1 MEFTLNAQ
9 SRIIFENVFAFFGTL
24 SSAGFVLSLEGKV
37 FERTATD
44 PKLLI
49 GQKFSETVYWQSSE
63 YITELLDK
71 AISDAANGSSSKIM
85 LDFRVGAGE
94 IINIEFYLQPLDGE
108 KEIFFCAQ
116 EVTERERAIE
126 YHKER
131 GEQLLYAAEN
141 ADVGLWYW
149 DLTENKI
156 SATPKCNELFEIPP
170 HEIFTYKSFL
180 NIVHPEDI
188 ERVKAAIQESQVN
201 GKEYNDEFRVI
212 YSDGNIHWIAARGR
226 TFLDAQG
233 DPKNMMGLMRK
244 ITDKKLANEE
254 LSKVYDREKKA
265 RGEAEEANR
274 AKDFFLAVVSHELR
288 SPLNAILGW
297 SKILLT
303 KTIDDATRRNA
314 LETIEKS
321 ARSQAKLIDDLVDSA
336 RVSSGKLRLELR
348 PVNLYEIVKTVYFA
362 QRPTAEARKIN
373 LEFSADKE
381 KFQVFGDSIRLQ
393 QIFTNILSNALK
405 FTPEGG
411 SIKIN
416 AQTGEDAVKVSV
428 EDTGQGIS
436 AESLPNIFEQFQ
448 QGDNKTSRSQTGL
461 GLGLSIVKILAEK
474 HNGRIE
480 AESAGIGQGATFTVT
495 LPLCGSETSATI
507 EPVKRITKKEGKPLR
522 DVNILIVE
530 DDMDSREVLHL
541 FLEQS
546 GANVKSAESSAQA
559 MTLLRES
566 NGDLPDVIV
575 SDLAMPEE
583 DGYSL
588 MSRVRELSRERGGN
602 IPAMALSAFTS
613 NDNKQKAFDVGF
625 QKYHTKPFD
634 PDGIIEDIRGLLKLE
649 TPV

>member
-1 MEFTLNAQ
+1 MEFTLDVQ

-24 SSAGFVLSLEGKV
+24 SPAGYVLSLEGKV

-63 YITELLDK
+63 HIPDLLEK
-71 AISDAANGSSSKIM
+71 AISDAANNINSKIN
-85 LDFRVGAGE
+85 LDFRLGAGE
-94 IINIEFYLQPLDGE
+94 IINIEFYLQPLKAG

-131 GEQLLYAAEN
+131 GEQLLFAAEN
-141 ADVGLWYW
+141 ADIGLWYW
-149 DLTENKI
+149 DLAEDKI
-156 SATPKCNELFEIPP
+156 FSTPKCNELFEIPP
-170 HEIFTYKSFL
+170 HEIFTYQSFF

-188 ERVKAAIQESQVN
+188 ERVQTALRESQIN
-201 GKEYNDEFRVI
+201 GKGYNAEYRVI
-212 YSDGNIHWIAARGR
+212 YSDGTVHWIAARGR
-226 TFLDAQG
+226 TFLDAEG
-233 DPKNMMGLMRK
+233 NPKNMMGLVRK
-244 ITDKKLANEE
+244 NTDNKLANEE
-254 LSKVYDREKKA
+254 LAKIYDREKKA

-303 KTIDDATRRNA
+303 KTVDEPTKKNA

-321 ARSQAKLIDDLVDSA
+321 ARAQAKLIDDLVDSA

-348 PVNLYEIVKTVYFA
+348 PINLYEIVKTIYFA
-362 QRPTAEARKIN
+362 QRPSAEGRKIN
-373 LEFSADKE
+373 LEFSADE
-381 KFQVFGDSIRLQ
+381 ENIQVFGDSIRLQ
-393 QIFTNILSNALK
+393 QIFTNLLSNAVK

-416 AQTGEDAVKVSV
+416 VRSAAETVEVSV
-428 EDTGQGIS
+428 KDTGQGIS

-448 QGDNKTSRSQTGL
+448 QGDNKTLRSQTGL

-480 AESAGIGQGATFTVT
+480 AESAGIGQGAAFTVT
-495 LPLCGSETSATI
+495 LPLCGSEIGAAG
-507 EPVKRITKKEGKPLR
+507 EPKKRNTKNEENLLNDIK
-522 DVNILIVE
+522 ILIVE
-530 DDMDSREVLHL
+530 DDTDSREVLQL

-546 GANVKSAESSAQA
+546 GANVQSAESSAQA
-559 MTLLRES
+559 MTFLREA

-575 SDLAMPEE
+575 SDLAMPGE

-588 MSRVRELSRERGGN
+588 IGRIRELSRERGGN
-602 IPAMALSAFTS
+602 IPAMALSAFAS
-613 NDNKQKAFDVGF
+613 NDNKQKAFDAGF

-634 PDGIIEDIRGLLKLE
+634 PDGIVEDIRQLVKSS
-649 TPV
+649 